1 MANTGTQWL
10 VSRGF
15 VASTQN
21 EVELSP
27 ATVGHLDRFSTLLDI
42 QRAAL
47 AKEKSKQNGAIIVS
61 HVNAATPP
69 SPQRPDKWSD
79 ARNLNTFSRFWNTGV
94 GCSKTKN
101 SVRVF
106 WTSKRAYNN
115 NTYTQFFKYPIS
127 DHEFA
132 SKAQPQLRYLSL
144 S

>member
-79 ARNLNTFSRFWNTGV
+79 ARNLNTFSVMRNRVPKLQLLALDVKVLEHWCRVQQNEEF
-94 GCSKTKN
+94 SKSILDVEKG
-101 SVRVF
+101 
-106 WTSKRAYNN
+106 
-115 NTYTQFFKYPIS
+115 
-127 DHEFA
+127 
-132 SKAQPQLRYLSL
+132 L
-144 S
+144 